1 MKKYQ
6 FKCHLLSDVVLTSV
20 AATEGFHPSLDYIP
34 GAKFLGIVARS
45 RYNDL
50 ATNQQAILDLFHNST
65 VRFSDALPFVDNGKA
80 LRVPLSWQKAK
91 GSTVDTENKIYLHHK
106 LTDDIRQQLREGK
119 VPQLKQYREGFFTP
133 SSNKLLAFDQAFS
146 LKSAYDPESR
156 KSKDGQMFGYFALR
170 AGSEW
175 VFDVED
181 DTGQYIDTIRR
192 VLEGRHRI
200 GRSKSAEYG
209 LIEITYSDDIFEE
222 PINVAGPSILIY
234 AESNLCFYDTGG
246 RTTAQPT
253 AQQLTGLQ
261 GASINWEL
269 SQVRSRNYQTWN
281 TKRDNKDAD
290 RIIIERGSVFYI
302 ELPAHQSPAPDF
314 YKRGVGTHR
323 AEGFGKVRVN
333 PDFLQSDTYYLKERY
348 SKHEPE
354 AKPKSPIAERG
365 TLNDTATLAAIE
377 QRYLRNRFPS
387 QIERDVQAFITQH
400 KSVFSTLSNSQWGA
414 LRNYSKGL
422 PNYEAFHTM
431 VFHKENGFMYRG
443 VSEKNWAMKNRR
455 GLLEEFVKKLPPNSV
470 LPFIIRL
477 CNQMTKQRT
486 DELPD

>member
-6 FKCHLLSDVVLTSV
+6 FKCQLLSDIVLTSV

-45 RYNDL
+45 NYNDL
-50 ATNQQAILDLFHNST
+50 ATNQQAILDMFHNGS
-65 VRFSDALPFVDNGKA
+65 VRFSDALPFVNGEKA

-91 GSTVDTENKIYLHHK
+91 GSTDDTIYLHHK
-106 LTDDIRQQLREGK
+106 LTDDIRQQLLKEGIL
-119 VPQLKQYREGFFTP
+119 QLKQERGGFFTP
-133 SSNKLLAFDQAFS
+133 SSRKLLTFDQTFS
-146 LKSAYDPESR
+146 LKSAYDQESR

-181 DTGQYIDTIRR
+181 DTGEYLDTIRR
-192 VLEGRHRI
+192 VLKGKHRI

-209 LIEITYSDDIFEE
+209 LIEISPLADVPED
-222 PINVAGPSILIY
+222 PVHVVGSSLLIY
-234 AESNLCFYDTGG
+234 AESNLCFYDAFG

-253 AQQLTGLQ
+253 AWQLTGLES
-261 GASINWEL
+261 ASIDWRL

-290 RIIIERGSVFYI
+290 RIIIERGSVFYTT
-302 ELPAHQSPAPDF
+302 LSVDQSLKPDF
-314 YKRGVGTHR
+314 FARGIGTHR

-333 PDFLQSDTYYLKERY
+333 PDFLISDTYYLMQQY

-354 AKPKSPIAERG
+354 ARPKLPVAVSSTPGDGDI
-365 TLNDTATLAAIE
+365 LAAIR

-387 QIERDVQAFITQH
+387 RIEQEVQAFIKH
-400 KSVFSTLSNSQWGA
+400 HNPVFNGLTNSQWGT

-443 VSEKNWAMKNRR
+443 VSEKNWAIKNRR
-455 GLLEEFVKKLPPNSV
+455 GLLEEFVKKLPPDSV
-470 LPFIIRL
+470 LPFIVRL